1 MRLTPNLETTTMGC
15 EVGWDSISP
24 EPVEVTGGERATL
37 AEPLYSHV
45 DRSIEFTQYSRNAWD
60 VPRDGEWVHALPKLL
75 RSHWPTSRPRLSGLP
90 HPRLERSPSC
100 PLHPRMLNGRTAS
113 MSAARELALPD
124 NRTRASSLSRRKRR
138 IADQSL
144 FVPGAPRWQRIM
156 RSNNGRRLER
166 NRKFVDS
173 PLEGDGFEPSVRP
186 SPVGSIGAARRSCLR
201 RSGSGSARL
210 LVLS

>member
-1 MRLTPNLETTTMGC
+1 MKARSEEEIRDLIKERFPVDCQNMAQTGDERDVMRLTPNLETTTMGC

-90 HPRLERSPSC
+90 HPRLERSPLC
-100 PLHPRMLNGRTAS
+100 PLHPRMLNG
-113 MSAARELALPD
+113 
-124 NRTRASSLSRRKRR
+124 
-138 IADQSL
+138 
-144 FVPGAPRWQRIM
+144 
-156 RSNNGRRLER
+156 GRRLCQPPE
-166 NRKFVDS
+166 NL
-173 PLEGDGFEPSVRP
+173 P
-186 SPVGSIGAARRSCLR
+186 CLITVPAHHHCPD
-201 RSGSGSARL
+201 GSGGLPIRAFSSQGPRDGKESCDRTTGA
-210 LVLS
+210 V